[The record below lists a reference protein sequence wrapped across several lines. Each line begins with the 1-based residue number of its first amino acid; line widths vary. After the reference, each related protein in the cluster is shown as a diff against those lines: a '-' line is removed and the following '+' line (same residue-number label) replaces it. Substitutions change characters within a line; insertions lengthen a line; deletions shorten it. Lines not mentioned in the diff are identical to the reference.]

1 MSRDLL
7 LARRLFEAVADP
19 NADRQSAE
27 EAGSELV
34 EILGRINAGP
44 GRGVPVTSF
53 EDMRVGD
60 LSPHAWLLLL
70 ESRPPGEPQIPSS
83 VLDSLFLNH
92 ADPAIRF
99 RLVSGALTQGLGG
112 PAKSFEWL
120 VREGAA
126 PLPLSEF
133 PPTWARDF
141 LIGLPNRSAED
152 GTPAALLT
160 EIGLYLLQDGSSH
173 ALALAA
179 AAIAPGEDWRQPG
192 RRALGTV
199 IRSVDPNLVGPG
211 RYFEHVGI

>member
-19 NADRQSAE
+19 DSDRRSAE

-34 EILGRINAGP
+34 EILSRIDAGS
-44 GRGVPVTSF
+44 GRGLPVTSF

-70 ESRPPGEPQIPSS
+70 ESRSPGEPQIPPS
-83 VLDSLFLNH
+83 VLDPLFLYH
-92 ADPAIRF
+92 ADPTIRF

-120 VREGAA
+120 VHEGGA

-141 LIGLPNRSAED
+141 LIGLPNRPAED

-179 AAIAPGEDWRQPG
+179 AAIAPREDWRQPG
-192 RRALGTV
+192 RQALGTV
-199 IRSVDPNLVGPG
+199 IRSVDPDLVGPG